1 MALLKNTKHQLEAL
15 ALRGAFAFF
24 RALPLD
30 IASWLGGVLA
40 RIIGRFMRANKTA
53 SKNLA
58 MVFPEKSEAERGK
71 ILTKMWDNLGRTS
84 AELAHLNNP
93 ELINRIKII
102 GAENFPA
109 QGKPCFFFSGHLAN
123 WELLACVA
131 KANNRPVTAVYRA
144 ANNKLAD
151 EIISE
156 IRAPLYF
163 NTIPKSRLGTVKIVR
178 AIKNNEAIA
187 MLVDQKMNDGI
198 AVPFFGREAMTAPA
212 IAELAMRYDAPI
224 IPARIIRTKGANF
237 EAITYPA
244 LALEKTGNTEIDA
257 LNIMTNINQ
266 MLEAWIR
273 EYPEQWFWVH
283 KRWG

>member
-1 MALLKNTKHQLEAL
+1 MLSLKNTKHQLEAI

-40 RIIGRFMRANKTA
+40 RIIGRFMRANKIA
-53 SKNLA
+53 IKNLA
-58 MVFPEKSEAERGK
+58 MVFSEKSELERNK

-93 ELINRIKII
+93 ELINRIKIT
-102 GAENFPA
+102 GEDNFPDPS
-109 QGKPCFFFSGHLAN
+109 KPCFFFSGHLAN

-131 KANNRPVTAVYRA
+131 KLHNLPLTAVYRS

-151 EIISE
+151 AIISK

-212 IAELAMRYDAPI
+212 IAELAMRYNASI
-224 IPARIIRTKGANF
+224 IPARIIRTNGANF
-237 EAITYPA
+237 EAIIYPA

-257 LNIMTNINQ
+257 YNIMFSINKI
-266 MLEAWIR
+266 LEDWVR
-273 EYPEQWFWVH
+273 EYPQQWFWVH
-283 KRWG
+283 KRWR